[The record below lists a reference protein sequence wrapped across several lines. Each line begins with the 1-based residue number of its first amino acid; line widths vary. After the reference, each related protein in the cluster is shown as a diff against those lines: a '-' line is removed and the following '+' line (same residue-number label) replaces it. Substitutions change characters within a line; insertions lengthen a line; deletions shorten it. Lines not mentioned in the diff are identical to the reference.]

1 MMDKVFKIR
10 GLNDSDINNIMNKL
24 TIRGICT
31 IRCRET
37 SIDVVNDW
45 DPHDYNLGETMNKI
59 AMVLSS
65 ENYVYRQYFGG
76 EESDYYAIYEC
87 SKKCDSA
94 IKDWY
99 ISQANSIFGASY
111 ITADAE
117 VLRQT
122 YEGWYKGKYHG
133 GYKNRHGDMYKVN
146 AIYNGIER
154 ATGKFKTIVKWSDG
168 TKTIV
173 TSQND
178 NHLNHTLAFAYAWVK
193 KQYGS
198 NSAFKRHVDK
208 YVENWGY
215 MGQIFFDDGDYQAQ
229 LSVRTKSHDIYDQVA
244 LVMTM
249 KDFGGIDKVADILE
263 EKTFNE

>member
-1 MMDKVFKIR
+1 MGKVFR
-10 GLNDSDINNIMNKL
+10 
-24 TIRGICT
+24 IRGIDNSDVNNIANKLSVRGFST
-31 IRCRET
+31 IRIRET
-37 SIDVVNDW
+37 FIDVINDW
-45 DPHDYNLGETMNKI
+45 DAYDRDLSGTMCTI
-59 AMVLSS
+59 AAVIKS
-65 ENYVYRQYFGG
+65 ENYDYHRFFSG
-76 EESDYYAIYEC
+76 EGSDFYAIYDC
-87 SKKCDSA
+87 SKR
-94 IKDWY
+94 Y
-99 ISQANSIFGASY
+99 NSLYEDRLKVQLNSFYGAY
-111 ITADAE
+111 VDTDTAA
-117 VLRQT
+117 LRQS
-122 YEGWYKGKYHG
+122 YDNYYKSKYHG
-133 GYKNRHGDMYKVN
+133 GYKKRHGDIYKVN

-154 ATGKFKTIVKWSDG
+154 ATSKFKTIVKWSDG

-193 KQYGS
+193 RQYGS

-215 MGQIFFDDGDYQAQ
+215 MGQIFFNDGDYQAQ